1 MKLPD
6 SCADCEFLRNGFTEE
21 VPMWECGLESDEMA
35 SVLVDKD
42 GKPFEFRPQWCRYD
56 KEIYGSN

>member
-21 VPMWECGLESDEMA
+21 APMWECGLESDEIV
-35 SVLVDKD
+35 SVLVDDD
-42 GKPFEFRPQWCRYD
+42 GKPFDFRPQWCRYD
-56 KEIYGSN
+56 KEVDV